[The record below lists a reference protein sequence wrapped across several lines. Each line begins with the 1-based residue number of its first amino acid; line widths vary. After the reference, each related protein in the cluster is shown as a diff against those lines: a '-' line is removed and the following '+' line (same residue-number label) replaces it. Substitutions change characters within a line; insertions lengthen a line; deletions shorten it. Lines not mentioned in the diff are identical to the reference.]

1 MQQTHEIIDKLRTEL
16 VNLRDKT
23 IALENF
29 MISKDFLD
37 VRSDQRILLS
47 EQRDAMLKYREILV
61 KRLLLLRGQQKVENA
76 EICHGTVSLT
86 LTDSQEAGNG
96 AQAY

>member
-16 VNLRDKT
+16 DCLRDKT

-37 VRSDQRILLS
+37 VRGDQRILLS
-47 EQRDAMLKYREILV
+47 EQRETMLKYQEILV
-61 KRLLLLRGQQKVENA
+61 KRLLLLRG
-76 EICHGTVSLT
+76 TV
-86 LTDSQEAGNG
+86 QGEGG
-96 AQAY
+96 

>member
-37 VRSDQRILLS
+37 VPGNQRTLLA
-47 EQRDAMLKYREILV
+47 EQREAMLKYRKILV
-61 KRLLLLRGQQKVENA
+61 KRLLLLRGQQKAEN
-76 EICHGTVSLT
+76 TVSLT
-86 LTDSQEAGNG
+86 LTVTGGRGWSTGILTRTTSA
-96 AQAY
+96 

>member
-1 MQQTHEIIDKLRTEL
+1 MQQTHEIIEKLRTEL
-16 VNLRDKT
+16 VSLRDKT

-37 VRSDQRILLS
+37 VRGDQRILLS
-47 EQRDAMLKYREILV
+47 EQREAMLKYREILV
-61 KRLLLLRGQQKVENA
+61 KRLLLLRGQQRDENTM
-76 EICHGTVSLT
+76 TVT
-86 LTDSQEAGNG
+86 VTHSQEAGNG

>member
-1 MQQTHEIIDKLRTEL
+1 MQQTHEIIEKLRTEL
-16 VNLRDKT
+16 VSLRDKT

-37 VRSDQRILLS
+37 VRGDQRILLS
-47 EQRDAMLKYREILV
+47 EQREAMLKYREILV
-61 KRLLLLRGQQKVENA
+61 KRLLLLRGQQRAEN
-76 EICHGTVSLT
+76 TVSLT
-86 LTDSQEAGNG
+86 LADSQEAGNG